1 MRFLCC
7 PSSKVVRESIIPTFQ
22 IAFFYYVSKLLRDL
36 NTLSIGIC
44 ADGTHV
50 RGFGV
55 FGAVISVYQWHK
67 GEEDPLGNVLYVY
80 TCRRF
85 NGPLVRTV
93 NKFVKTMQDAHGN
106 RFPPEAGLCFAKILW
121 ASNVAPLFLSRPDM
135 FALVFDGASENTG
148 EGGVAARASLS
159 NQNSIFD
166 LTVNKRTA
174 WIHLLDQ
181 AGKAGLRQS
190 VHEFFEIPESFEWPK
205 AEQNLGSPLDTS
217 GPVYRDMEVVDA
229 LDKYPKNPKFAWL
242 RTDNWIEIVGL
253 KHVPAETPV
262 AFRKHMRIMRQYLVL
277 WYSTV
282 KQAWQREDEPGIK
295 GSWLR
300 FKHRFHVLWG
310 AEVATMTNLNRD
322 MANMNQ
328 HMANMNQEVTNRNAQ
343 LVQRCG
349 ELREEADTWQTLMRR
364 LVTDF
369 ATDAQGRDALT
380 RLGLQ

>member
-1 MRFLCC
+1 MIEYLHTSKLGLGAFRRSARLRESYLHARVVQMKIVPTNKNRRFPLQGTPEMRFLSC

-36 NTLSIGIC
+36 STLSIGIC

-181 AGKAGLRQS
+181 AEKAGLRQS
-190 VHEFFEIPESFEWPK
+190 VHEFLK
-205 AEQNLGSPLDTS
+205 L
-217 GPVYRDMEVVDA
+217 
-229 LDKYPKNPKFAWL
+229 L
-242 RTDNWIEIVGL
+242 RTLNGQRQNRILDRPSTPQAQCIGTWKWWMPWINTPKIRNLHGFGQIIGL
-253 KHVPAETPV
+253 
-262 AFRKHMRIMRQYLVL
+262 R
-277 WYSTV
+277 
-282 KQAWQREDEPGIK
+282 
-295 GSWLR
+295 
-300 FKHRFHVLWG
+300 
-310 AEVATMTNLNRD
+310 
-322 MANMNQ
+322 
-328 HMANMNQEVTNRNAQ
+328 
-343 LVQRCG
+343 
-349 ELREEADTWQTLMRR
+349 
-364 LVTDF
+364 
-369 ATDAQGRDALT
+369 
-380 RLGLQ
+380 